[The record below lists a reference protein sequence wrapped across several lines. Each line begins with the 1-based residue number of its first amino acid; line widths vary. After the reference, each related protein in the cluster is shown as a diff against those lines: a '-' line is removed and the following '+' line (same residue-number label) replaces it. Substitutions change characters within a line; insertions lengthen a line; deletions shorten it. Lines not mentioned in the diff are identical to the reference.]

1 MRRLLLGAIIVTAVM
16 TVVSPRA
23 GADERTLVKAVE
35 KLIIDHKQVSQE
47 NRALKER
54 ILALEAKVLTLE
66 GQIKETRSS
75 VSTSSSGNEKSL
87 LTKIKVF
94 FAGSD
99 SEAKTKKPGEGQAA
113 PGRPEP
119 EKSSAV
125 VQPRPGVLLV
135 ESTRDRRPDDG
146 AEAKPNVTVVDPMRL
161 LLKKEQPKDC
171 SSAGDEGQDGSPVK
185 REVAPLDSGCSG

>member
-1 MRRLLLGAIIVTAVM
+1 MRRILLGAIIVTAVM

-47 NRALKER
+47 NQALKER
-54 ILALEAKVLTLE
+54 IMALEAKVLTLE
-66 GQIKETRSS
+66 GQIKEARSS

-99 SEAKTKKPGEGQAA
+99 SEAKSKKPGEGPTVP
-113 PGRPEP
+113 PGRQEP

-125 VQPRPGVLLV
+125 VQPRPGVLLA
-135 ESTRDRRPDDG
+135 ESARDRRSDDG
-146 AEAKPNVTVVDPMRL
+146 AEAKPNVTVVDPLRL
-161 LLKKEQPKDC
+161 LRKEQPKDC
-171 SSAGDEGQDGSPVK
+171 SSAGDEHDGSPVK